1 MDSVNNVVGNTLSEL
16 AALKLCWISN
26 YELLFAMLDKLQSS
40 HLIREQHQEEISQ
53 QLKGENTIDTEVV
66 VEFAKGYFSWM

>member
-1 MDSVNNVVGNTLSEL
+1 
-16 AALKLCWISN
+16 
-26 YELLFAMLDKLQSS
+26 MLDKLQSS